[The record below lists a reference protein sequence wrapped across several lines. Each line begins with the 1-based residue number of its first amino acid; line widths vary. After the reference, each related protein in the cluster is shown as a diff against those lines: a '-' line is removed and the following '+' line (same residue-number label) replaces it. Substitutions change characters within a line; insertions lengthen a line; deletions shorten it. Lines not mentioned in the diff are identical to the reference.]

1 MRAAEFVGYL
11 ASTLV
16 FATFYM
22 KTLTPMRLVA
32 IASNVAFIGYAYLGH
47 MHPILVLHSV
57 LLPLNIWRLQQMRP
71 QAECARRATGDGFPL
86 GRILPDT
93 ACRRFAPG
101 ETIFC
106 KGDPAHEL
114 LLITAGSVRLT
125 ELQFE
130 VGEGAIIGEIGVFS
144 RNKTRT
150 VTAVALTAV
159 DAVAIAEDRVI
170 AVYDDNR
177 ELGFN
182 LVALITR

>member
-11 ASTLV
+11 ASALV

-22 KTLTPMRLVA
+22 KTLTPMRVVA
-32 IASNVAFIGYAYLGH
+32 IASNIAFIGYGYLGE
-47 MHPILVLHSV
+47 MLPILVLHSV
-57 LLPLNIWRLQQMRP
+57 LLPLNIWRLQRMWPKAKRV
-71 QAECARRATGDGFPL
+71 RRVTEDDFRL
-86 GRILPDT
+86 GRILPGT
-93 ACRRFAPG
+93 AYRHFAPG
-101 ETIFC
+101 ETIFR
-106 KGDPAHEL
+106 KGDPTREL

-125 ELQFE
+125 ELQIE

-144 RNKTRT
+144 QNKTRT
-150 VTAVALTAV
+150 VTAVALTTV